1 MPDPVKPSTA
11 PRAHWVTDVTVLV
24 SCSCGE
30 VIDGLAD
37 KQGISNGRRIDQA
50 VKLARQGLTN
60 IEDP

>member
-1 MPDPVKPSTA
+1 MVTKT
-11 PRAHWVTDVTVLV
+11 RAHALEDALA
-24 SCSCGE
+24 E
-30 VIDGLAD
+30 IARLKHLLRVIVELAD

>member
-1 MPDPVKPSTA
+1 MTKT
-11 PRAHWVTDVTVLV
+11 RALAL
-24 SCSCGE
+24 E
-30 VIDGLAD
+30 VALAEIARLKHLLRVIVELAD

>member
-1 MPDPVKPSTA
+1 MTKT
-11 PRAHWVTDVTVLV
+11 RALALEDALAEIARLKHLLR
-24 SCSCGE
+24 
-30 VIDGLAD
+30 VIVELAD

>member
-1 MPDPVKPSTA
+1 MSPTRT
-11 PRAHWVTDVTVLV
+11 RALALEDALAEIARLKHLLR
-24 SCSCGE
+24 
-30 VIDGLAD
+30 VIVELAD

>member
-1 MPDPVKPSTA
+1 VSPTRT
-11 PRAHWVTDVTVLV
+11 RALALEDALAEIARLKHLLR
-24 SCSCGE
+24 
-30 VIDGLAD
+30 VIVELAD

>member
-1 MPDPVKPSTA
+1 MVTKT
-11 PRAHWVTDVTVLV
+11 RALALEDALAEIARLKHLLR
-24 SCSCGE
+24 
-30 VIDGLAD
+30 VIVELAD

>member
-1 MPDPVKPSTA
+1 VTKT
-11 PRAHWVTDVTVLV
+11 RALALEDALAEIARLKHLLR
-24 SCSCGE
+24 
-30 VIDGLAD
+30 VIVELAD

>member
-1 MPDPVKPSTA
+1 M
-11 PRAHWVTDVTVLV
+11 VTKTHALALEDALA
-24 SCSCGE
+24 E
-30 VIDGLAD
+30 IARLKHLLRVIVELAD

>member
-1 MPDPVKPSTA
+1 MSPTRT
-11 PRAHWVTDVTVLV
+11 RALALEDALAEIARLKHLL
-24 SCSCGE
+24 S
-30 VIDGLAD
+30 VIVELAD